1 MLLQNPN
8 PISILGVEYPYLA
21 CSLNMSPN
29 LQGNHVGA
37 SVSIRMVPAASI
49 NGSIYLAYGTDYEKV
64 IVFSDITTEGSNLH
78 QAWAETLKSALQSL
92 INEQGI

>member
-1 MLLQNPN
+1 MLIQNPN

-21 CSLNMSPN
+21 CSLNVSPN

-37 SVSIRMVPAASI
+37 SVSIRLVPTASI
-49 NGSIYLAYGTDYEKV
+49 NGSMYLSYGTDYEKV
-64 IVFSDITTEGSNLH
+64 IAFSDITTEGSNLH
-78 QAWAETLKSALQSL
+78 QAWAEALKAVLQSL

>member
-21 CSLNMSPN
+21 CFLSVSPN
-29 LQGNHVGA
+29 LQGNYVGA
-37 SVSIRMVPAASI
+37 SVSVRMVPAASI
-49 NGSIYLAYGTDYEKV
+49 DGSMYLAHGADYEKV
-64 IVFSDITTEGSNLH
+64 IAFSDITTEGSNLH
-78 QAWAETLKSALQSL
+78 QAWAEALKAVLQSL